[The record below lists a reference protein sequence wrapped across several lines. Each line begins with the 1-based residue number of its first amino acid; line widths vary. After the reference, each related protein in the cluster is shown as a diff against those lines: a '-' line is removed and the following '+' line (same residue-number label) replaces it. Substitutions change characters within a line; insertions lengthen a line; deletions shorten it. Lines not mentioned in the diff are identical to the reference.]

1 MLNKVKVNLKEMYPL
16 YYKQDVFVYID
27 QSVYDV
33 MDQYEHIDDAY
44 YRKLRYHKAYFSTSE
59 KPYLENNK
67 IDLDISDNFLI
78 KEFIHHD
85 LINYIEKA
93 INDLPAK
100 EKERILKKYVQC
112 KTLESIALEENCSA
126 TAVYY
131 SIKIALNKI
140 KEILITNG
148 YEVDD

>member
-27 QSVYDV
+27 QSAYDV
-33 MDQYEHIDDAY
+33 MDQYEHIDEAY
-44 YRKLRYHKAYFSTSE
+44 YRKLRYHKAYLSTTE

-67 IDLDISDNFLI
+67 VDLDISDNFFIKDFIHQDLI
-78 KEFIHHD
+78 K
-85 LINYIEKA
+85 YIETA
-93 INDLPAK
+93 IKDLPTK

-131 SIKIALNKI
+131 SIKITLNKI